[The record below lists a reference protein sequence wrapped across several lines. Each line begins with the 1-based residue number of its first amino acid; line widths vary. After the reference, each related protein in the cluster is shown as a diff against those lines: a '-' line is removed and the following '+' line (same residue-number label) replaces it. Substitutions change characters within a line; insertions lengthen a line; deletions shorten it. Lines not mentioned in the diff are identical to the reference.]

1 MRTFIREQMRI
12 LEKFFFAFTEKIH
25 FHEQIGIIK
34 PYLPMGKISKRIGW
48 GLISLRK

>member
-1 MRTFIREQMRI
+1 MRTFIRERMRT
-12 LEKFFFAFTEKIH
+12 LEKFLFVLTEEIH

-48 GLISLRK
+48 GLT